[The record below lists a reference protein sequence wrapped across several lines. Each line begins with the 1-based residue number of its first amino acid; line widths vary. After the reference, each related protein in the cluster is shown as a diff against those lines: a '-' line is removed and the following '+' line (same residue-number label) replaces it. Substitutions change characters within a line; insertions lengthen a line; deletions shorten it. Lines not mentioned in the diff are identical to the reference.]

1 MTDKRSDTYPYS
13 DFEYQLGL
21 LGGRK
26 VRHQKEKS
34 AIDDD
39 KDSHHSQYLQR
50 NAWTES
56 LDDVSPAQPGVF
68 LEIWEHRYK
77 KSKNPL
83 YAWLA
88 FQQARKL
95 DLTVPE
101 WILDYFLNSADNL
114 LEISGELADKTQAA
128 IAEALGLK
136 TDGGGS
142 QFKRFRDEERN
153 RQIYR
158 RVQELRQDPQFLSNK
173 KINEMIA
180 AEFGLSSGS
189 VQKIFDN
196 FSAFL
201 HKSNK

>member
-1 MTDKRSDTYPYS
+1 MADKRSGTYPYS
-13 DFEYQLGL
+13 EFEYQLGL

-26 VRHQKEKS
+26 VHHQKEKS

-39 KDSHHSQYLQR
+39 KDSRHSQYLQR

-56 LDDVSPAQPGVF
+56 PDDVSPSQPDVF

-77 KSKNPL
+77 KSNNPL
-83 YAWLA
+83 YVWLA
-88 FQQARKL
+88 FQQAHKL
-95 DLTVPE
+95 DLAAPE
-101 WILDYFLNSADNL
+101 WVLDYFLNSADKL
-114 LEISGELADKTQAA
+114 LEISGELGDKTQAA

-158 RVQELRQDPQFLSNK
+158 RVQELRQDPQFRTNK
-173 KINEMIA
+173 EINEVIGK
-180 AEFGLSSGS
+180 EFGLKPGA

-201 HKSNK
+201 YKIR

>member
-21 LGGRK
+21 LDGRK

-39 KDSHHSQYLQR
+39 KDSRHSQYLQR

-56 LDDVSPAQPGVF
+56 PDDVSPAQSDVF

-77 KSKNPL
+77 KSNNPL
-83 YAWLA
+83 YVWLA

-95 DLTVPE
+95 DLAVPE
-101 WILDYFLNSADNL
+101 WVLDYLLNSADKL
-114 LEISGELADKTQAA
+114 LKISGELGDKTQAA

-136 TDGGGS
+136 TVGGGS

-158 RVQELRQDPQFLSNK
+158 RVQELRQDVQFLSNK

-189 VQKIFDN
+189 VQKIFDR
-196 FSAFL
+196 FSANL